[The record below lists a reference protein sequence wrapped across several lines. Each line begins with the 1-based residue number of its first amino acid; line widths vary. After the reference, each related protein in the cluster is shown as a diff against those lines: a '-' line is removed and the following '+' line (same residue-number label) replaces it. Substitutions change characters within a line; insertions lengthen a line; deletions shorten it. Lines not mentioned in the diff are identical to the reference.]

1 MLLNGFIGVGEMKVD
16 WPLPGDGATEA
27 ELTEFSFEYA
37 GDRCSETIQR
47 SVPPKVRIAIID
59 ERVLFRDCLARC
71 LKLANG
77 YETATFSSVRD
88 FVDGSASLTTAIV
101 ILAMPRPSD
110 REGRCA
116 EIDRMRQLWTQTPTI
131 LMSNNESSESILAA
145 LDHGVRGILPADVSF
160 DIAIEAIR
168 LVQAG
173 GTFVPTSV
181 LMQTR
186 NAPKGMEPYGGVF
199 TGREVAIVD
208 GLRKGKSNKT
218 IAFDLNIS
226 ESTVK
231 VHMRNIMNKLHAT
244 NRTQVAMLTNSGE
257 ARKSSH

>member
-1 MLLNGFIGVGEMKVD
+1 MKVD
-16 WPLPGDGATEA
+16 WPFPGDGATEA
-27 ELTEFSFEYA
+27 GLTKSSFEYA
-37 GDRCSETIQR
+37 GNGRSETIQR
-47 SVPPKVRIAIID
+47 PVLSKVRIAIID

-71 LKLANG
+71 LRLAND
-77 YETATFSSVRD
+77 YEIATFSSIED
-88 FVDGSASLTTAIV
+88 FVGASTSFNAAII
-101 ILAMPRPSD
+101 ILAMPRPSGAD
-110 REGRCA
+110 GCCA
-116 EIDRMRQLWTQTPTI
+116 DNDRMRRLWTQTPTI
-131 LMSNNESSESILAA
+131 LMWNDESSENILAA
-145 LDHGVRGILPADVSF
+145 LDHGIRGILPANVSF

-173 GTFVPTSV
+173 GTFVPTSF

-186 NAPKGMEPYGGVF
+186 NAPKSMPPYGGIF

-231 VHMRNIMNKLHAT
+231 VHMRNIMNKLRAT
-244 NRTQVAMLTNSGE
+244 NRTQVAMLTNSSE
-257 ARKSSH
+257 ASKSRH

>member
-1 MLLNGFIGVGEMKVD
+1 
-16 WPLPGDGATEA
+16 
-27 ELTEFSFEYA
+27 
-37 GDRCSETIQR
+37 
-47 SVPPKVRIAIID
+47 
-59 ERVLFRDCLARC
+59 
-71 LKLANG
+71 
-77 YETATFSSVRD
+77 
-88 FVDGSASLTTAIV
+88 
-101 ILAMPRPSD
+101 
-110 REGRCA
+110 
-116 EIDRMRQLWTQTPTI
+116 
-131 LMSNNESSESILAA
+131 MSSSEDILAA
-145 LDHGVRGILPADVSF
+145 LDHGIRGILPANVSF

-186 NAPKGMEPYGGVF
+186 NAPKSMQPYGGIF

-244 NRTQVAMLTNSGE
+244 NRTQVAMLTNREE
-257 ARKSSH
+257 ARNHSH

>member
-1 MLLNGFIGVGEMKVD
+1 MKLD
-16 WPLPGDGATEA
+16 WPFPGDGATEE

-37 GDRCSETIQR
+37 GNRCSETIQR
-47 SVPPKVRIAIID
+47 PISSKVQIAIID
-59 ERVLFRDCLARC
+59 ERILFRDCLARC
-71 LKLANG
+71 LKLAND
-77 YETATFSSVRD
+77 YEIATFSSVKHYVGASSRRPRLSFSPCRD
-88 FVDGSASLTTAIV
+88 
-101 ILAMPRPSD
+101 RPAPMAAAQTLIACVVC
-110 REGRCA
+110 GRKRPQFSCVN
-116 EIDRMRQLWTQTPTI
+116 DK
-131 LMSNNESSESILAA
+131 SSENILAA

-186 NAPKGMEPYGGVF
+186 NSPKSTEPYGGVF

-218 IAFDLNIS
+218 IAFDLSIS

-231 VHMRNIMNKLHAT
+231 VHMRNIMNKLRAT

-257 ARKSSH
+257 ARRINH